1 MQIQILGIVITG
13 NEDAHQIGSS
23 ANISCSNGLAVQ
35 TIQWLNNSNNGLEL
49 FSNSGQQQL
58 LLRLESV
65 SLSQANTMYTCEV
78 ILVGTGAVIHK
89 SITLLVDSNIILTYC
104 HHFVT

>member
-35 TIQWLNNSNNGLEL
+35 TIRWLNNSDNGQQLL
-49 FSNSGQQQL
+49 SISGQQQL
-58 LLRLESV
+58 V
-65 SLSQANTMYTCEV
+65 LSIDGVFSALNNTEYICEV
-78 ILVGTGAVIHK
+78 E
-89 SITLLVDSNIILTYC
+89 LLGIGVVQRKIILQVISNDSSQMSS
-104 HHFVT
+104 FF